1 MAAAEDERLRQ
12 EREAFD
18 LNKGQSIGWF
28 RLQIATS
35 CVVLFLLIGV
45 AGVSCH
51 ILLNGDA
58 FTDLTVAAAAA
69 ALFGDVVSLA
79 VIFVRLILS
88 PAPRPG
94 LAPVSAS
101 ADPST
106 NS

>member
-1 MAAAEDERLRQ
+1 MVEAEDERLRQ
-12 EREAFD
+12 EREAFN

-35 CVVLFLLIGV
+35 CVVLFLLVGV
-45 AGVSCH
+45 AGVSFY

-58 FTDLTVAAAAA
+58 FTDLTVGAAAA

-79 VIFVRLILS
+79 VIFVRLVLS
-88 PAPRPG
+88 PAQRPG
-94 LAPVSAS
+94 LAPVSAP
-101 ADPST
+101 AGPPT